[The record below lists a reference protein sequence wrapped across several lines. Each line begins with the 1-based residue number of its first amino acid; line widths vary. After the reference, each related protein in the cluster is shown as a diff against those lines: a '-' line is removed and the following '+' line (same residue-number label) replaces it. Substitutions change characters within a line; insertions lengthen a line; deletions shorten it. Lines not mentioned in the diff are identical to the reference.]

1 MALVIAPSYTRR
13 ALVTP
18 ADMVD
23 NLRLCRFLQN
33 TGTAGSFI
41 VRQNWGNVSAGNPN
55 PFGNYVGSYPAVE
68 RIILSGGV
76 GGAFDNQPA
85 NAAVTVVSDDAGDT
99 SVDITIYGTTF
110 GTNTVVAEVL
120 ATDGADGTSA
130 TTSVKTDWG
139 LILGIEKAAT
149 TGTITVAEATGGL
162 AITTVGPAAT
172 SAGVTTASPAGL
184 DDSIPIVYASGAS
197 TKQLGI
203 VGTDTSGTALYE
215 SVPLNGAT
223 AVTLTNTFRTVTK
236 LLVGDVEGSVTSY
249 AKIGNFVLYYLTQ
262 GETIELGRATV
273 GVNATSL
280 GSGVVLYGM
289 W

>member
-120 ATDGADGTSA
+120 ATDGANGTSA

-149 TGTITVAEATGGL
+149 TGTITVAGYRRASDHDGRTGRNVRRRGHRF
-162 AITTVGPAAT
+162 
-172 SAGVTTASPAGL
+172 AGWPGRQYPCCLRVR
-184 DDSIPIVYASGAS
+184 
-197 TKQLGI
+197 
-203 VGTDTSGTALYE
+203 
-215 SVPLNGAT
+215 SVH
-223 AVTLTNTFRTVTK
+223 
-236 LLVGDVEGSVTSY
+236 
-249 AKIGNFVLYYLTQ
+249 
-262 GETIELGRATV
+262 
-273 GVNATSL
+273 
-280 GSGVVLYGM
+280 
-289 W
+289 